1 MKIDPISGK
10 AYQHNWERDLNRIWK
25 AGYSYGYLSW
35 VNPQT
40 DEEIF
45 QVDAIK
51 GDEFRAVDRGK
62 NMTEAVVN
70 LIDEL
75 INYGL
80 YDNLNHEKAL
90 HIF

>member
-1 MKIDPISGK
+1 MKIDPITGK
-10 AYQHNWERDLNRIWK
+10 AYHHDWERDLNRIWK

-51 GDEFRAVDRGK
+51 HDEFRAVGRGK
-62 NMTEAVVN
+62 EMTEAVEK
-70 LIDEL
+70 LIVEL
-75 INYGL
+75 KDHGFPSHILYG
-80 YDNLNHEKAL
+80 
-90 HIF
+90 

>member
-1 MKIDPISGK
+1 VKIDPITGK
-10 AYQHNWERDLNRIWK
+10 AYQHDWERDLNRIWK

-51 GDEFRAVDRGK
+51 GDESRAVGRGK
-62 NMTEAVVN
+62 DMTEAVGN
-70 LIDEL
+70 LIVEL
-75 INYGL
+75 KENGV
-80 YDNLNHEKAL
+80 NV
-90 HIF
+90 

>member
-1 MKIDPISGK
+1 MKIDPVTGK
-10 AYQHNWERDLNRIWK
+10 AYRQDWERDLNRIWK

-40 DEEIF
+40 EEEIS

-51 GDEFRAVDRGK
+51 GDEFRAVGRGRD
-62 NMTEAVVN
+62 MTEAVAK

-75 INYGL
+75 KENGYP
-80 YDNLNHEKAL
+80 L
-90 HIF
+90 HIIN